1 MNEKFLDYRPAH
13 LVKGKGNWYVAYSAM
28 NPETG
33 KLVVKRVKLN
43 YIKSARQ
50 RKEYADELIKQINGI
65 IRFFTRTVTVL
76 YCYLMPCL
84 TF

>member
-13 LVKGKGNWYVAYSAM
+13 LVKGKGNWYVAYSAT

-50 RKEYADELIKQINGI
+50 RKEYADELIKQ
-65 IRFFTRTVTVL
+65 
-76 YCYLMPCL
+76 
-84 TF
+84 